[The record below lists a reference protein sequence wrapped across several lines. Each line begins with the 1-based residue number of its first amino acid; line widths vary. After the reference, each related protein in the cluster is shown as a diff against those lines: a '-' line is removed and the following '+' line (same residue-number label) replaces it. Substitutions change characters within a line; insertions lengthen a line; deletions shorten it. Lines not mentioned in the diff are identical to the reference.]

1 MADLTIREKFFDD
14 LAKGARWDVGVSIA
28 RGNPLP
34 LDANSVFKS
43 YADLETYAA
52 GVLAY
57 PGQVVAVVNADST
70 GIYYLDQKKA
80 IKPVGVIPAG
90 DELSVDMDDNDVIS
104 LHNFGKVFYKYVAE
118 NGDVAAHYEKV
129 DVSDANPWTAGL
141 EPRVVTEDGKLVLG
155 WYEPNPTTIDGVNDQ
170 VTAVQGTVS
179 DLVDSV
185 GAPSSEN
192 SEATGLY
199 KEVED
204 VQEDVRELTDAV
216 GSSDDALSDDVQTL
230 WAHVNDHTDRLEEL
244 EAIDHSLYATK
255 VELAAEADRAD
266 KAEKAN
272 AAAIKVIADDY
283 LKAADIANMAT
294 DAEVEAA
301 VKVEADRAKG
311 VEESLQTQINA
322 ILNNPDAEGA
332 INSINEFTKYIEDH
346 GEIADG
352 FRTDI
357 NKNKDDI
364 AAEVERATGAESVLS
379 GRLDVLEAIDHDAY
393 IAADTAL
400 KTELEA
406 EIEKKADAETVAND
420 IATAKQAAI
429 DAAAADATTKADA
442 AKDAAIADAATKYA
456 TTGAL
461 SDLETALDERLDALE
476 EFDHD
481 TYATKE
487 ALNGVKTTADNAS
500 TAVSN
505 LETRF
510 DEIVAVGGEPNAIN
524 KIQVN
529 GSELA
534 IENKTVNIAVPTKF
548 SDITDD
554 SGFDA
559 RITAAKAQA
568 DKGVTDAA
576 AADAKAVKNA
586 EDIGKHETRIGVLE
600 TAKGDH
606 ETRIIALENADSQHA
621 SEYTALK
628 GIVDGHTS
636 ALATKAEQTALDVV
650 SAKASANETA
660 IKTLNETTI
669 PGINTEIGKKAN
681 AADVYSK
688 TEVGTIAEGKTLVQ
702 MIADAKSEATYD
714 DTAIKADIKKN
725 ADAIAI
731 LNGDVATIGS
741 VKAEA
746 KAAADAAV
754 AAVVDSAPEAM
765 NTLKEVADW
774 IANDESGAAAM
785 ANRITV
791 NENAIA
797 AINNETN
804 GILAQAEAYTNEAI
818 AALPVATAEVLGLVK
833 FDNTSIKMNESNQ
846 LYVAKVSTDV
856 LEQGSQTLILNGGSA
871 TA

>member
-34 LDANSVFKS
+34 LDANSVFES

-70 GIYYLDQKKA
+70 GIYYLDQEKA

-170 VTAVQGTVS
+170 VTAVQGTVT

-185 GAPSSEN
+185 GAPSTEN

-204 VQEDVRELTDAV
+204 VQEDVKELTDTV
-216 GSSDDALSDDVQTL
+216 GSADDSLGNDVQTL
-230 WAHVNDHTDRLEEL
+230 WAHVNDHTGRLEEL
-244 EAIDHSLYATK
+244 ETIDHSLLATK
-255 VELAAEADRAD
+255 EELAAEVDRAD

-322 ILNNPDAEGA
+322 IMNNPDAEGA

-364 AAEVERATGAESVLS
+364 AAEVERATGAEDALS
-379 GRLDVLEAIDHDAY
+379 GRLNVLEAIDHDA
-393 IAADTAL
+393 DTTL

-406 EIEKKADAETVAND
+406 EIEKKADADTVASD

-461 SDLETALDERLDALE
+461 SDLEATLDERLDALE
-476 EFDHD
+476 TFDHD

-487 ALNGVKTTADNAS
+487 ALTVVETTANNAS
-500 TAVSN
+500 TNITN
-505 LETRF
+505 LEQRF
-510 DEIVAVGGEPNAIN
+510 EEIVAVGGEPNAIN

-529 GSELA
+529 GVVQA
-534 IENKTVNIAVPTKF
+534 IEDKTVNIAVPTKF
-548 SDITDD
+548 SDLTDD

-559 RITAAKAQA
+559 RITAAKTQA

-586 EDIGKHETRIGVLE
+586 EDIGKHETRIKALE
-600 TAKGDH
+600 TTKGDH
-606 ETRIIALENADSQHA
+606 ETRITELE
-621 SEYTALK
+621 
-628 GIVDGHTS
+628 
-636 ALATKAEQTALDVV
+636 
-650 SAKASANETA
+650 
-660 IKTLNETTI
+660 
-669 PGINTEIGKKAN
+669 
-681 AADVYSK
+681 AADVKHAAEYEALNNIVTGH
-688 TEVGTIAEGKTLVQ
+688 TETIAK
-702 MIADAKSEATYD
+702 
-714 DTAIKADIKKN
+714 KAD
-725 ADAIAI
+725 
-731 LNGDVATIGS
+731 
-741 VKAEA
+741 
-746 KAAADAAV
+746 
-754 AAVVDSAPEAM
+754 
-765 NTLKEVADW
+765 
-774 IANDESGAAAM
+774 
-785 ANRITV
+785 
-791 NENAIA
+791 
-797 AINNETN
+797 
-804 GILAQAEAYTNEAI
+804 
-818 AALPVATAEVLGLVK
+818 
-833 FDNTSIKMNESNQ
+833 
-846 LYVAKVSTDV
+846 
-856 LEQGSQTLILNGGSA
+856 
-871 TA
+871 